1 MRNGNGNVAESM
13 RVTAHHEAAHAAMAY
28 VLGRRT
34 ELVSVRAGRE
44 FSGLH
49 MTKPVDL
56 SDLEMS
62 YVPALLQVPAVW
74 RSSMVSVAIALAGPL
89 GSELAGYRPV
99 GWVAPT
105 HDELRAEAQAR
116 AIAGLAVSQVDQL
129 VSAERETEPF
139 LSDED
144 AAAKASAAAMGNA
157 AVASAFLGLM
167 RALTREL
174 CAAPPFI
181 ALVDVL
187 AAELLEH
194 QVVPGHRVE
203 ELFDAASVW
212 RKAKPMGLT
221 PEERSAELASMKD
234 EDDLRWLKLTGAI
247 DEAEYERRRAE
258 HGPGG
263 GEA

>member
-1 MRNGNGNVAESM
+1 MNNGNVAESI
-13 RVTAHHEAAHAAMAY
+13 RVTAHHEAAHAAAAY

-34 ELVSVRAGRE
+34 ELVSIRAGQE
-44 FSGLH
+44 FSGVH

-56 SDLEMS
+56 SDLELA

-105 HDELRAEAQAR
+105 HDELRAEAQAQ
-116 AIAGLAVSQVDQL
+116 AIAGLATPQVDQL
-129 VSAERETEPF
+129 VSAEQETKPF
-139 LSDED
+139 LNDED
-144 AAAKASAAAMGNA
+144 AAAKASAAAMGDGV
-157 AVASAFLGLM
+157 VASAFMTLM
-167 RALTREL
+167 RALTRQL
-174 CAAPPFI
+174 CAAEPFI
-181 ALVDVL
+181 ALVDALVP
-187 AAELLEH
+187 ELLEH
-194 QVVPGHRVE
+194 KVVPGHRVT

-212 RKAKPMGLT
+212 RKAEPMGLT
-221 PEERSAELASMKD
+221 PEERSAELAAIKY

-247 DEAEYERRRAE
+247 DAAEDERRRAE
-258 HGPGG
+258 HGLGG